1 MKSCQYLISFISEC
15 HQEASNASQVN
26 SKFNLYLI
34 MDSMLYR
41 GFLNPMSDERGGGL
55 ITSAVWKTSS
65 SSVSF
70 DFCDPKT

>member
-41 GFLNPMSDERGGGL
+41 GFLNPMSDERGGEGTR
-55 ITSAVWKTSS
+55 IQK
-65 SSVSF
+65 
-70 DFCDPKT
+70 

>member
-41 GFLNPMSDERGGGL
+41 GFLNPMSDERGGGGGVDC
-55 ITSAVWKTSS
+55 TSCLENELQQCQ
-65 SSVSF
+65 F
-70 DFCDPKT
+70 